1 MAYRIILA
9 LLFFSFYSS
18 AQMSRVQYIEKYKQI
33 AINQMS
39 NHGIPASII
48 LAQAILE
55 SQSGNS
61 ELASKSNNHFG
72 IKCHSSWTGDR
83 VYHDD
88 DKEQECFRK
97 YDNVEESF
105 YDHSIFL
112 QSKRYHSLY
121 EISIYDY
128 KGWAKGLKKA
138 GYATNPKYASLL
150 IKIIEDNNLTIYDK
164 LDNDKQDS
172 SYFVNGFG
180 YGWPY
185 LLSQQFLYVN
195 HRKQFLLDGSISASL
210 DNVSSKIGVGRLFT
224 ENISLGVNVGAT
236 LSKKES
242 DFLLEPIFGLNSK
255 FIFETKNKKIVIDM
269 MLQSNK
275 EFDLTP
281 AISIGLLH

>member
-1 MAYRIILA
+1 MAYPIITV
-9 LLFFSFYSS
+9 LLFFTLCSS
-18 AQMSRVQYIEKYKQI
+18 AQTSKEQYIEKYNQI

-88 DKEQECFRK
+88 DKDQECFRK
-97 YDNVEESF
+97 YDKVEESY
-105 YDHSIFL
+105 YDHSFFL
-112 QSKRYHSLY
+112 KSKRYQSLY
-121 EISIYDY
+121 DISIDNY

-150 IKIIEDNNLTIYDK
+150 IKIIEDNNLTKYDK
-164 LDNDKQDS
+164 QNVKKHDT

-185 LLSQQFLYVN
+185 LLNQQFLYVN
-195 HRKQFLLDGSISASL
+195 HRKQFLFNGSISASL
-210 DNVSSKIGVGRLFT
+210 DNVSSQIGVGRLFV
-224 ENISLGVNVGAT
+224 ENISLGVNLGMA
-236 LSKKES
+236 LLKDES
-242 DFLLEPIFGLNSK
+242 DFIIEPIYGLNSK
-255 FIFETKNKKIVIDM
+255 FIFETKDKKIVIDL
-269 MLQSNK
+269 MLQFNPD
-275 EFDLTP
+275 FHLTP

>member
-1 MAYRIILA
+1 MVYRIILA
-9 LLFFSFYSS
+9 LLFFSFCSS
-18 AQMSRVQYIEKYKQI
+18 AQMSRIQYIEKYNQI

-72 IKCHSSWTGDR
+72 IKCHSSWTGDK

-88 DKEQECFRK
+88 DKKQECFRK

-112 QSKRYHSLY
+112 QSKRYQSLY
-121 EISIYDY
+121 EMSIYDY

-164 LDNDKQDS
+164 QDNDKQDL

-210 DNVSSKIGVGRLFT
+210 DNVSSRIGMGKLFT
-224 ENISLGVNVGAT
+224 ENISLGVNVGAA
-236 LSKKES
+236 LSKSES

-255 FIFETKNKKIVIDM
+255 FIFETKNKKIVIDV